1 MKIVLCR
8 RNQAW
13 VRTEKLRGYKNKDKI
28 ITELV
33 CQAMEVTQQC
43 LTLCDPMTIARQAP
57 LSMEF
62 SRQEYW
68 SGSFPFPG
76 DLPNPGTELR
86 SPALQADALTSEPP
100 FSNALK

>member
-13 VRTEKLRGYKNKDKI
+13 IRAEKLTGYKNKDKI

-33 CQAMEVTQQC
+33 CQAMEVAQQC
-43 LTLCDPMTIARQAP
+43 PTLCDPMTTACQAP

-68 SGSFPFPG
+68 SG
-76 DLPNPGTELR
+76 
-86 SPALQADALTSEPP
+86 
-100 FSNALK
+100 

>member
-68 SGSFPFPG
+68 SGSSSPSPG
-76 DLPNPGTELR
+76 ESSRPRDQTQVSCIAGRFFTI
-86 SPALQADALTSEPP
+86 
-100 FSNALK
+100 